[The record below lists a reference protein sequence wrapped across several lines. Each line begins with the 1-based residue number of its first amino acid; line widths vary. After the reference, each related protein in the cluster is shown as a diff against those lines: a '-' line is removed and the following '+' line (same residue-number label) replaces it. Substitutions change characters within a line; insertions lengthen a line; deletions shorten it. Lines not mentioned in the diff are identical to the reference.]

1 MPEPADPAMPLMPF
15 TNYQQEEC
23 LARGEADSS
32 SLALPLSFKLQKK
45 RRRDVRRWGSSV
57 CPVTIQVRPWT
68 DS

>member
-45 RRRDVRRWGSSV
+45 RRQGCQETGFQCLACHNSGETLD
-57 CPVTIQVRPWT
+57 
-68 DS
+68 